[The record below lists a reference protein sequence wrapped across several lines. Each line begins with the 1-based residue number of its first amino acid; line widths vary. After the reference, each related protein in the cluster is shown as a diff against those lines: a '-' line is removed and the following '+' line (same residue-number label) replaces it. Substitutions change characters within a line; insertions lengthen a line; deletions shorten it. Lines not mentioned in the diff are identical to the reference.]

1 MKKINRN
8 TQLVS
13 AGRKKAYTQGVVNP
27 VVQRASTVVFDS
39 VAELK
44 EAAKKRGDKT
54 LFYGRRGTTTHF
66 ALQEAIA
73 ELEGGEGCALYPSG
87 AAAISN
93 ALLSFVKTGDHILM
107 VDTAYEPTRDFCDKI
122 LAGLGIETT
131 YYPPGIGAGIS
142 ALIKDNTRV
151 LFLESPGSITMEI
164 QDVPAMVAKANER
177 GVMTMLDNTWGNGLH
192 YRPLEHGVDI
202 SIQAATKYIVGHSDV
217 MMGVAVSNKK
227 YWPTLRE
234 NSYLLGQCTSA
245 DDAYLALRGLRTMAV
260 RLKQHEQAA
269 IDVATWLETHPLV
282 DHVRHPAFE
291 TCPGH
296 EFFKRDFDGSNGLF
310 SFVMKAGNQQAID
323 AFLDSLHH
331 FKMGFSWGGYES
343 LVTANLTMKGLR
355 SETGW
360 TQGPVIRLHIGLEDV
375 ADLLADLD
383 QALAIYEQHL

>member
-164 QDVPAMVAKANER
+164 QDVPAMVAKANEC

-310 SFVMKAGNQQAID
+310 SFVMKVGNQQAID
-323 AFLDSLHH
+323 AFLDSLQH

>member
-177 GVMTMLDNTWGNGLH
+177 GVMTMLDNTWGNGLL

-323 AFLDSLHH
+323 AFLDSLQH

>member
-1 MKKINRN
+1 MTKTNKH
-8 TQLVS
+8 TQIVS

-39 VAELK
+39 VADLK
-44 EAAKKRGDKT
+44 AAAKKRGDKT

-131 YYPPGIGAGIS
+131 YYPPGIGAGINE
-142 ALIKDNTRV
+142 LIKDNTRV
-151 LFLESPGSITMEI
+151 LFLESPGSITMEV

-192 YRPLEHGVDI
+192 FRPLEHGVDI

-217 MMGVAVSNKK
+217 MMGVAVANKK

-234 NSYLLGQCTSA
+234 ISYLLGQCTSA

-269 IDVATWLETHPLV
+269 IEVAKWLETHPLV
-282 DHVRHPAFE
+282 DHIRHPAFA

-310 SFVMKAGNQQAID
+310 SFVMKQGNQQAID

-343 LVTANLTMKGLR
+343 LVTANLSMKGLR

-360 TQGPVIRLHIGLEDV
+360 SQGPVIRLHIGLEDV

-383 QALAIYEQHL
+383 QALAVYESHL